1 LLGEKSVDASKVYVL
16 HGNSFYKELSE
27 ETQQL
32 AEEGIYNFD
41 HPDAFDDQLMIST
54 LTNIVDG
61 NKVKIPVYDPKTN
74 SRTGEEQVIESAE
87 VVLFE
92 GILVL
97 YLPDVRSLLQMKLF
111 VDLDSDTRLARRVLR
126 DVKERGRSL
135 EQVLDRYDTLVKPAF
150 EDFTLPTKKYA
161 DIVIP
166 RGSDNK
172 GTHLQLITVV
182 LH

>member
-1 LLGEKSVDASKVYVL
+1 MYQCL
-16 HGNSFYKELSE
+16 
-27 ETQQL
+27 
-32 AEEGIYNFD
+32 NFI
-41 HPDAFDDQLMIST
+41 LI
-54 LTNIVDG
+54 I
-61 NKVKIPVYDPKTN
+61 I
-74 SRTGEEQVIESAE
+74 RTGEEQVIESAE

-150 EDFTLPTKKYA
+150 EDFTLPVYSLFY
-161 DIVIP
+161 DIQEDDVI
-166 RGSDNK
+166 
-172 GTHLQLITVV
+172 V
-182 LH
+182 